1 MEYSP
6 AVLVKQEVSS
16 SNRTEK
22 KKNGK
27 RMKNRL
33 SLIYI
38 GGAGIPGL

>member
-16 SNRTEK
+16 SKRTE

-33 SLIYI
+33 SHIYI